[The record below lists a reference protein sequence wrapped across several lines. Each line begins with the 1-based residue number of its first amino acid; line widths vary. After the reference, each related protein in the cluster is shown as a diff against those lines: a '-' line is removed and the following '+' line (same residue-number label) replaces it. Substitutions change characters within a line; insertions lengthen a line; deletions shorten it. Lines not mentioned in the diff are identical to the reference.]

1 MSFIEHVTVAHAP
14 SKSQTKQQQQQKTFS
29 LPINHCGHF
38 ANLCM
43 LVSEFESS
51 FNDIWKQ
58 EVEVSKKRP
67 IAIKFHSLSQKKNK
81 QNVVS
86 IFVITELIIID
97 FHCL

>member
-1 MSFIEHVTVAHAP
+1 MSFNEHVTVAYAP

-51 FNDIWKQ
+51 FNDI
-58 EVEVSKKRP
+58 
-67 IAIKFHSLSQKKNK
+67 
-81 QNVVS
+81 
-86 IFVITELIIID
+86 
-97 FHCL
+97 